1 MSTRAVWF
9 FIGCIALAFAGEAIA
24 LWHLRAPGEPVTA
37 PAARSHP
44 LDLVGRP

>member
-9 FIGCIALAFAGEAIA
+9 FIACVALAFAGEAFA
-24 LWHLRAPGEPVTA
+24 LWHLRAPGEPATI

-44 LDLVGRP
+44 LDLVGRR